1 MTRDQQRL
9 TDYLAHIAEAIE
21 RIDRYTG
28 DMDEVAF
35 LNDELVQ
42 DAVIRN
48 FEIIGE
54 ASNNIEKHYPDFA
67 ATHPEVPLSFAYQ
80 MRNAIAHGYVK
91 VDFEIVWKTIHRD
104 LPGLNAQIRAAQLGT
119 LTTDDGGSSST
130 ARPK

>member
-54 ASNNIEKHYPDFA
+54 ASNNIEKLYPDFA
-67 ATHPEVPLSFAYQ
+67 AAHPELPLSFAYQ
-80 MRNAIAHGYVK
+80 MRNAVAHGYFK
-91 VDFEIVWKTIHRD
+91 VDFEIVWKTIHRS
-104 LPGLNAQIRAAQLGT
+104 LPGLHTQVTQAQASLP
-119 LTTDDGGSSST
+119 T
-130 ARPK
+130 AHNHDNR